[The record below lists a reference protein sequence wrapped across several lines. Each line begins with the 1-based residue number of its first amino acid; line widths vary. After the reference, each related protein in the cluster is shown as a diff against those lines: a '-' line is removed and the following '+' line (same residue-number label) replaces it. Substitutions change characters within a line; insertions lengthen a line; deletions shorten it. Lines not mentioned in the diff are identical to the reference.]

1 MTRIAATFLAAAA
14 LLSSGAAAAGE
25 SAEKLYAAHCASC
38 HHPKR
43 LGLTAPP
50 LIPGLFS
57 KSAKGRLPE
66 IIRDGLP
73 ATRMPGF
80 GDELSGEQ
88 VKLLV
93 EFIQQPAKELDWTFE
108 DIRSSRAN
116 LDEPGK
122 VLKADI
128 ENITLVM
135 ERGTQS
141 LVVLDGADFRELGR
155 FHVGAVH
162 GGPKFSYSLDRVY
175 ALARDGILTS
185 YNLKTLSAGT
195 RLKAGINSRS
205 VAVSSDDD
213 IVAVANYLPPNVVL
227 FDKDLE
233 PAGEIP
239 LPGRAGGFYSVPPL
253 KKFVLS
259 FRDIPE
265 LWLIDDGPPFD
276 VERRKLPEPFEDFS
290 ISPVKPYMIGTK
302 RGGGHMYIYDYK
314 KDRIL
319 KKIPTSGLPHLASAA
334 FYMHKG
340 GLFAGVNHIKKPV
353 ATIISLDR
361 LDKVAE
367 IPLPGAGFFVRTH
380 YATPYLW
387 IDTETERIALV
398 RKDDFSDIRYITPHE
413 GRKAMHV
420 EFTKDGRHALVTI
433 PGAGGEVVIYDA
445 NTLEKRNA
453 IPFERP
459 VGKYNATNK
468 TYPDRALAAR
478 AADGG
483 AGAGREVFD
492 KYCMGCHHQVYEAFG
507 PSFAQIARERSAERI
522 KLHILSPE
530 ASARSLGYKRN
541 SMPRIKLSP
550 EQLEAVV
557 RYIESFGAMGG

>member
-1 MTRIAATFLAAAA
+1 MTRIAALILAPVFI
-14 LLSSGAAAAGE
+14 SGPGSAFAETSAKNLYGE
-25 SAEKLYAAHCASC
+25 HCASC

-57 KSAKGRLPE
+57 RSAKGRLPQ

-73 ATRMPGF
+73 ATRMPAF
-80 GDELSGEQ
+80 GGELSDEQ
-88 VKLLV
+88 IKLLA
-93 EFIQQPAKELDWTFE
+93 ELIQEPAKELDWTFE
-108 DIRSSRAN
+108 DIRSSKIDI
-116 LDEPGK
+116 DEPGK
-122 VLKADI
+122 VLRADI

-141 LVVLDGADFRELGR
+141 LVVLDGADFSELGR

-185 YNLKTLSAGT
+185 YNLRALSAET

-205 VAVSSDDD
+205 VAVSSGDKT
-213 IVAVANYLPPNVVL
+213 VAVANYLPSNVVL

-233 PAGEIP
+233 PVGEIP
-239 LPGRAGGFYSVPPL
+239 LPGKAGGFYSLPSL
-253 KKFVLS
+253 KSFALS
-259 FRDIPE
+259 FREIPE
-265 LWLIDDGPPFD
+265 LWIIGESPPF
-276 VERRKLPEPFEDFS
+276 EIEKRKLPEAFQDFS
-290 ISPVKPYMIGTK
+290 VSPVKPYIIGTK
-302 RGGGHMYIYDYK
+302 RGGDHMYIYDYME
-314 KDRIL
+314 DRIL

-334 FYMHKG
+334 FYIHKG
-340 GLFAGVNHIKKPV
+340 ELFAGVNHIKKPA

-380 YATPYLW
+380 HATPYLW

-398 RKDDFSDIRYITPHE
+398 NKDDFSDIRYLTPHE

-420 EFTKDGRHALVTI
+420 EFTKEGARALVTI
-433 PGAGGEVVIYDA
+433 PGRGGEVVIYDA
-445 NTLEKRNA
+445 KTLEKINA

-468 TYPDRALAAR
+468 TYPGRSLAAR
-478 AADGG
+478 KADGAS
-483 AGAGREVFD
+483 AGKQVFD

-507 PSFAQIARERSAERI
+507 PSFTRIARERGAARI
-522 KLHILSPE
+522 KFHILSPE
-530 ASARSLGYKRN
+530 ASAKTLGYKRN

-550 EQLEAVV
+550 EQLEAIV
-557 RYIESFGAMGG
+557 RYIKSFGQTGG